1 MEMSIK
7 INECLQEGIIWE
19 FYTILLRIHVVS
31 LTCQNCLWILLLV
44 YKLYL
49 INQMKY
55 TSEQFLFFEKIMII
69 SM

>member
-1 MEMSIK
+1 MEMSIE
-7 INECLQEGIIWE
+7 INECLQDGIIWE

-44 YKLYL
+44 YQLYL
-49 INQMKY
+49 IN